1 MRTENQSQ
9 LDSPAPI
16 NNPPI
21 TVTPV
26 IQNPASPK
34 KQQEELCES
43 SLVKSVT
50 FLEDISTDNPN
61 TESTKINNSP
71 RSKSTLL
78 TSSQAPPPSLLTVS
92 SASRKDTSILSHTT
106 FSTGNSVQPQVQ
118 KVAPAV
124 VTGSA
129 VIVRPRSPGK
139 LLRNRYRPKS
149 TATTTTTTT
158 LSSFAQ
164 LLKQPRFVLFHNHQ
178 IRSISFF

>member
-26 IQNPASPK
+26 IQHPASPK
-34 KQQEELCES
+34 KQQEDLCES

-50 FLEDISTDNPN
+50 FLEDISTEKPN
-61 TESTKINNSP
+61 IESTKVNNSP
-71 RSKSTLL
+71 RSKSSLL
-78 TSSQAPPPSLLTVS
+78 TSSQAPPPSILTTS
-92 SASRKDTSILSHTT
+92 SANRKDTSILSHTT

-118 KVAPAV
+118 KAPPAV

-129 VIVRPRSPGK
+129 VIVRPRSSGK
-139 LLRNRYRPKS
+139 LLRNGNRPKS
-149 TATTTTTTT
+149 TATTVTTTTT
-158 LSSFAQ
+158 SSFAQ
-164 LLKQPRFVLFHNHQ
+164 LMKQQPRFVLFHHHQ
-178 IRSISFF
+178 I